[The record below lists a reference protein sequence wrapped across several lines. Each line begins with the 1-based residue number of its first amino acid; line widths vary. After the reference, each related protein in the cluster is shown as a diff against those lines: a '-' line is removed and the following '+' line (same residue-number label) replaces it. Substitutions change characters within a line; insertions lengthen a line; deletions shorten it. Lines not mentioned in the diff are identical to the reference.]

1 MTACIPRKL
10 ESSIGVAKLTLTGKI
25 GEVVLLLIA
34 ADGPKFTV
42 ALAST
47 LYSVAGRGVSFQITV
62 LKVLAGHPEGRASL
76 ADLKHYVAVLT
87 CSGADWSQRMKR
99 LAARA
104 PDLDI
109 FSSGYVLREP
119 SGWQITE
126 KGREFLILIEAPSA
140 EPALT
145 PVAFPP
151 PVVSD
156 PPDLPPNVI
165 LLVGHKV
172 QHRRRRAAA

>member
-1 MTACIPRKL
+1 MR
-10 ESSIGVAKLTLTGKI
+10 SSFV
-25 GEVVLLLIA
+25 IA
-34 ADGPKFTV
+34 SDGPKFTPGIASPSYLFAVPV
-42 ALAST
+42 ALA
-47 LYSVAGRGVSFQITV
+47 RRRVSFQITV

-104 PDLDI
+104 PELDI

-119 SGWQITE
+119 SGWQITA
-126 KGREFLILIEAPSA
+126 KGRDFLISIEAPLA

-145 PVAFPP
+145 PVALSMS
-151 PVVSD
+151 VVSE
-156 PPDLPPNVI
+156 PTVLPSNVVQ
-165 LLVGHKV
+165 LV
-172 QHRRRRAAA
+172 RRRRAAA

>member
-1 MTACIPRKL
+1 MT
-10 ESSIGVAKLTLTGKI
+10 
-25 GEVVLLLIA
+25 
-34 ADGPKFTV
+34 
-42 ALAST
+42 
-47 LYSVAGRGVSFQITV
+47 GRGVSFQITI

-76 ADLKHYVAVLT
+76 ADLSHYVAVLT

-104 PDLDI
+104 PELDI

-126 KGREFLILIEAPSA
+126 QGREFLMLIEAPSA
-140 EPALT
+140 ESAVT
-145 PVAFPP
+145 PVAFVP

-156 PPDLPPNVI
+156 PTDLPSNVVQ
-165 LLVGHKV
+165 LVGHKV
-172 QHRRRRAAA
+172 QRRRRRAAA

>member
-1 MTACIPRKL
+1 MQLQSFI
-10 ESSIGVAKLTLTGKI
+10 SVANLTLTGKI
-25 GEVVLLLIA
+25 GNVVLFSIT
-34 ADGPKFTV
+34 ADGPKFTL
-42 ALAST
+42 ALASP
-47 LYSVAGRGVSFQITV
+47 LNSVAGRGVSFQITV

-76 ADLKHYVAVLT
+76 TDLKHYVAVLT

-104 PDLDI
+104 PELDI

-126 KGREFLILIEAPSA
+126 QGREFLILIEAPLA

-156 PPDLPPNVI
+156 PTDLPLNVVQ
-165 LLVGHKV
+165 LAGHKV
-172 QHRRRRAAA
+172 QRRRRRAAA

>member
-1 MTACIPRKL
+1 M
-10 ESSIGVAKLTLTGKI
+10 
-25 GEVVLLLIA
+25 
-34 ADGPKFTV
+34 
-42 ALAST
+42 
-47 LYSVAGRGVSFQITV
+47 SFQITV

-76 ADLKHYVAVLT
+76 ADLKHFVAVLT

-126 KGREFLILIEAPSA
+126 QGRAFLSLIEAPFT
-140 EPALT
+140 EPAVM
-145 PVAFPP
+145 PVALSP
-151 PVVSD
+151 PVISI
-156 PPDLPPNVI
+156 PTDLPPNVVQI
-165 LLVGHKV
+165 VGHKV
-172 QHRRRRAAA
+172 QRRRRRAAA

>member
-1 MTACIPRKL
+1 M
-10 ESSIGVAKLTLTGKI
+10 
-25 GEVVLLLIA
+25 
-34 ADGPKFTV
+34 
-42 ALAST
+42 
-47 LYSVAGRGVSFQITV
+47 SFQITI

-104 PDLDI
+104 PELDI

-126 KGREFLILIEAPSA
+126 KGREFLIVIEKPSA
-140 EPALT
+140 ELELT
-145 PVAFPP
+145 PIASTL
-151 PVVSD
+151 PVVSE
-156 PPDLPPNVI
+156 PPDLPPNVVQ
-165 LLVGHKV
+165 LVGHKV
-172 QHRRRRAAA
+172 QRRRAAA

>member
-1 MTACIPRKL
+1 M
-10 ESSIGVAKLTLTGKI
+10 TLTRKI
-25 GEVVLLLIA
+25 RKVVCFLIA
-34 ADGPKFTV
+34 PDGPKFILP
-42 ALAST
+42 LASPP
-47 LYSVAGRGVSFQITV
+47 YSVAVAGRGVSFQITV

-104 PDLDI
+104 PELDI

-119 SGWQITE
+119 SGWQITQ
-126 KGREFLILIEAPSA
+126 KGREFLILIEAPST

-151 PVVSD
+151 PVASD
-156 PPDLPPNVI
+156 PTDLPPNVVQM
-165 LLVGHKV
+165 VGHKV
-172 QHRRRRAAA
+172 QRRRRLAAA